1 MTISVKEEQDAL
13 CALLVYALRDL
24 GLGLCNLGSDGAIGR
39 GYIAVK
45 RILIRT
51 PGGRKAEISFDQN
64 HTMSMRDTD
73 GLLDKW
79 QKAWKECM
87 V

>member
-1 MTISVKEEQDAL
+1 M
-13 CALLVYALRDL
+13 
-24 GLGLCNLGSDGAIGR
+24 IGR

-45 RILIRT
+45 RILIQT
-51 PGGRKAEISFDQN
+51 LDGRKAEISFDQN

-73 GLLDKW
+73 GLFDKW